1 MEETGKKNL
10 KLLYQFIISN
20 KKEAIELLNKYG
32 IETNKDDSANHILN
46 LYIKNTDNFDLY
58 ADLLSLMQQKKM
70 FNDSGSTKT
79 TTSSSSDVKKKGIDA
94 EKVVDLFNKGIDF
107 ANSIKSIVEKKKE
120 QKKQDNTSASTSTPT
135 PSNVTISASTKDP
148 DTKITITAGD
158 DDKKKKTKKL
168 IIISSVTLVVISV
181 ISFLAWTY
189 IKNKRKTI
197 SEI

>member
-32 IETNKDDSANHILN
+32 IETNQDDSANHILN

-58 ADLLSLMQQKKM
+58 SDLLSLMQQKKM
-70 FNDSGSTKT
+70 FNDSGSTIT
-79 TTSSSSDVKKKGIDA
+79 TTSGSSDVKKKGIEA
-94 EKVVDLFNKGIDF
+94 EKIVDLFNKGIEF
-107 ANSIKSIVEKKKE
+107 ANSIKNIVEKKKE
-120 QKKQDNTSASTSTPT
+120 QNKQDSQSSSTATPT
-135 PSNVTISASTKDP
+135 PSSVTISSSTKDP
-148 DTKITITAGD
+148 DTKITITTGD